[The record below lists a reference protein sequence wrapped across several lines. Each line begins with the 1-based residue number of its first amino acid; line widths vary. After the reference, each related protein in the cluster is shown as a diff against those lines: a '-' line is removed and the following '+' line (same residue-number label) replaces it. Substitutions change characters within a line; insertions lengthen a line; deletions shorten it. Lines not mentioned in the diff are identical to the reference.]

1 MDTAD
6 RRLALRDAL
15 INAAERA
22 VAARGLAGLR
32 ARELAAEAGC
42 AIGAIYNVF
51 DDLDDLVVV
60 VNGRTLVALE
70 KALADAAGVKPG
82 GASDHPDAA
91 AKSLVTMAL
100 AYLDFAAGNAARW
113 RALFDH
119 RLPVGKNLPD
129 WYLADQVKLFGYVER
144 PLRALRPALKPAERA
159 VLARSLFSAVHGL
172 VTLGLEEKLGVVP
185 LATLRKQVALV
196 VAATGRGLAD

>member
-1 MDTAD
+1 
-6 RRLALRDAL
+6 
-15 INAAERA
+15 
-22 VAARGLAGLR
+22 
-32 ARELAAEAGC
+32 
-42 AIGAIYNVF
+42 
-51 DDLDDLVVV
+51 
-60 VNGRTLVALE
+60 
-70 KALADAAGVKPG
+70 
-82 GASDHPDAA
+82 
-91 AKSLVTMAL
+91 MAL

-144 PLRALRPALKPAERA
+144 PLRALKPALKPAERA
-159 VLARSLFSAVHGL
+159 LLARSLFSAVHGV

>member
-1 MDTAD
+1 MDIAD

-15 INAAERA
+15 IIAAERA

-70 KALADAAGVKPG
+70 KALADAGGVKPG
-82 GASDHPDAA
+82 GPSDPDAA

-129 WYLADQVKLFGYVER
+129 WYLADQIKLFGYVER
-144 PLRALRPALKPAERA
+144 PLRALKPTLKPAERA
-159 VLARSLFSAVHGL
+159 LLARSLFSAVHGV

-196 VAATGRGLAD
+196 VAATVRGLAD

>member
-1 MDTAD
+1 MNVAD

-15 INAAERA
+15 IIAAEQA
-22 VAARGLAGLR
+22 IAARGLAGLR

-42 AIGAIYNVF
+42 AVGAIYNVF
-51 DDLDDLVVV
+51 EDLDDLILAVH
-60 VNGRTLVALE
+60 GRTLTALE
-70 KALADAAGVKPG
+70 RALADAAREKTGQR
-82 GASDHPDAA
+82 SHRDIAA
-91 AKSLVTMAL
+91 GNLVTMAL
-100 AYLDFAAGNAARW
+100 AYLDFAASNTPRW

-119 RLPVGKNLPD
+119 RLPAGKKAPD

-144 PLRALRPALKPAERA
+144 PLRALNPALKPAERA
-159 VLARSLFSAVHGL
+159 LLARSLFSSVHGL

-196 VAATGRGLAD
+196 VAATARGLAD

>member
-1 MDTAD
+1 MDIAD

-15 INAAERA
+15 IVAAERA

-32 ARELAAEAGC
+32 ARELAVEAGC

-70 KALADAAGVKPG
+70 KALADAAGVKTG
-82 GASDHPDAA
+82 GASDPDAA

-113 RALFDH
+113 RALFAH

-129 WYLADQVKLFGYVER
+129 WYLAGQVKLFGYVER
-144 PLRALRPALKPAERA
+144 PLRALNPALKPAERA
-159 VLARSLFSAVHGL
+159 LLARSLFSAVHGV

-196 VAATGRGLAD
+196 VAATARGLAD

>member
-1 MDTAD
+1 MDVAG
-6 RRLALRDAL
+6 RRVALKDAL
-15 INAAERA
+15 IVAAERA
-22 VAARGLAGLR
+22 VAARGLAGLK

-51 DDLDDLVVV
+51 DDLDDLILA

-70 KALADAAGVKPG
+70 QVLAGAAEEKSGP
-82 GASDHPDAA
+82 ASDADSA
-91 AKSLVTMAL
+91 AKRLVAMAL
-100 AYLDFAAGNAARW
+100 AYLNFAAENKERW

-119 RLPVGKNLPD
+119 RLPAGKNTPD
-129 WYLADQVKLFGYVER
+129 WYLADQVKLFAYVER
-144 PLRALRPALKPAERA
+144 PLRTLKPTLKPAEGA

-185 LATLRKQVALV
+185 VPTLRKQVTLV
-196 VAATGRGLAD
+196 VSAVGKGLRD